1 MNFSASTYQNE
12 FLPADATEVHAV
24 ITVAATDGGGA
35 SATVA
40 AEKAVVLIVDTSGSM
55 GQPGTKIR
63 AARQAVAASVEELP
77 DGTWF
82 AVIAGTQEA
91 ECVYPPTFGTGE
103 PPALA
108 RADARTRAEAAEVG
122 RQLRPEGGTA
132 ISTWLDLARDVF
144 AGQPDAIRLA
154 YLLTDGRN
162 ESEPHENLEAA
173 LRRCTD
179 VFQCD
184 ARGVGS
190 DWNVA
195 ELRLI
200 TSTLLGEVDIIADPA
215 EMDEDFRTFLE
226 RALGKAVADVR
237 LRIWAPQ
244 GSTVKFLRQVA
255 PTIDDLTAKATPV
268 NPLTGDFPTGS
279 WGGDESRDYHL
290 CVSVPP
296 GKVGDEKLAA
306 RVSLVVDGQPVSQ
319 ALVKAIW
326 TDDEALS
333 ARISPQVA
341 HYTGQAE
348 LAAAIQEGLEARK
361 AGDVDTATVKLGR
374 AVQLAHESGNEG
386 TVKLLQKVVD
396 VDDAA
401 SGTVRLKRGVAAT
414 DEMALDTRSTRTVR
428 VTAKPV
434 ASPTSGGAAP
444 ATPTPPA
451 PPTGA

>member
-12 FLPADATEVHAV
+12 FLPADSTEVHAV
-24 ITVAATDGGGA
+24 VTVTSADGEGGA
-35 SATVA
+35 APATA
-40 AEKAVVLIVDTSGSM
+40 HEKAVVLIVDTSGSM
-55 GQPGTKIR
+55 GQPSTKIR
-63 AARQAVAASVEELP
+63 AARQALAAALEELP

-82 AVIAGTQEA
+82 AVISGSHEA
-91 ECVYPPTFGTGE
+91 MCMYPPTFATGR
-103 PPALA
+103 PPELA
-108 RADARTRAEAAEVG
+108 RADANTRAEAVEIA
-122 RQLRPEGGTA
+122 RQLQPEGGTA
-132 ISTWLDLARDVF
+132 ISTWLDMARDVF
-144 AGQPDAIRLA
+144 VGHPEAIKLA

-173 LRRCTD
+173 LRRCEG

-190 DWNVA
+190 DWEVA

-200 TSTLLGEVDIIADPA
+200 TSALLGEVDIIAEPDQ
-215 EMDEDFRTFLE
+215 MDDDFRAFLE

-237 LRIWAPQ
+237 LRVWAPQ
-244 GSTVKFLRQVA
+244 GSTIKFLRQVA
-255 PTIDDLTAKATPV
+255 PTIDDLTTKAAPV
-268 NPLTGDFPTGS
+268 NPLTGDFPTGA

-290 CVSVPP
+290 CVNVPP

-326 TDDEALS
+326 TDDHALS

-348 LAAAIQEGLEARK
+348 LASAIHDGLEARK
-361 AGDVDTATVKLGR
+361 QGDDDTATVKLGR

-386 TVKLLQKVVD
+386 TVKLLQKVVE
-396 VDDAA
+396 VDDPAT
-401 SGTVRLKRGVAAT
+401 GTVRLKRGVAAV

-428 VTAKPV
+428 VTAKP
-434 ASPTSGGAAP
+434 AD
-444 ATPTPPA
+444 PA
-451 PPTGA
+451 PPTPPTGA

>member
-12 FLPADATEVHAV
+12 FLPADSTEVHAV
-24 ITVAATDGGGA
+24 VTVTSSGGDGNAAPAATPD
-35 SATVA
+35 
-40 AEKAVVLIVDTSGSM
+40 KAVVIIVDTSGSM
-55 GQPGTKIR
+55 GQPSTKIR
-63 AARQAVAASVEELP
+63 AARSALAASLEELP

-82 AVIAGTQEA
+82 AVISGSHEA
-91 ECVYPPTFGTGE
+91 MCVYPPTFATGR
-103 PPALA
+103 PPELA
-108 RADARTRAEAAEVG
+108 MADARTRAEAVEIAI
-122 RQLRPEGGTA
+122 QLRPEGGTA
-132 ISTWLDLARDVF
+132 ISTWLDMARDVF
-144 AGQPDAIRLA
+144 AGHPEAIKLA

-162 ESEPHENLEAA
+162 ESEPQQNLEAA
-173 LRRCTD
+173 LRRCEG

-190 DWNVA
+190 DWEVA
-195 ELRLI
+195 ELRLV
-200 TSTLLGEVDIIADPA
+200 TSALLGEVDIIAEP
-215 EMDEDFRTFLE
+215 ELMDDDFRAFLE

-244 GSTVKFLRQVA
+244 GSSIKFLRQVA
-255 PTIDDLTAKATPV
+255 PAIDDLTSKAASV
-268 NPLTGDFPTGS
+268 NPLTVDFPTGA
-279 WGGDESRDYHL
+279 WGGEESRDYHL
-290 CVSVPP
+290 SVNVPA

-348 LAAAIQEGLEARK
+348 LASAIHDGLEARK
-361 AGDVDTATVKLGR
+361 AGDDDTATVKLGR

-396 VDDAA
+396 VDDPAT
-401 SGTVRLKRGVAAT
+401 GTVRLKRGVAAV
-414 DEMALDTRSTRTVR
+414 DEMTLDTRSTRTVR

-434 ASPTSGGAAP
+434 DPAALSPS
-444 ATPTPPA
+444 TPP
-451 PPTGA
+451 GA

>member
-24 ITVAATDGGGA
+24 VTVTSSGGDGTVAP
-35 SATVA
+35 A
-40 AEKAVVLIVDTSGSM
+40 AVPDKAVVLIVDTSGSM
-55 GQPGTKIR
+55 GQPATKIR
-63 AARQAVAASVEELP
+63 AARSAIAASVEELP

-82 AVIAGTQEA
+82 AVISGSHEA
-91 ECVYPPTFGTGE
+91 MCVYPPTFATGE
-103 PPALA
+103 PPTLA
-108 RADARTRAEAAEVG
+108 KADARTRAEAVEIAK
-122 RQLRPEGGTA
+122 QLRPEGGTA
-132 ISTWLDLARDVF
+132 ISTWLDMARDVF
-144 AGQPDAIRLA
+144 AGHPEAIKLA

-173 LRRCTD
+173 LRRCEG

-190 DWNVA
+190 DWEVA
-195 ELRLI
+195 ELRLV
-200 TSTLLGEVDIIADPA
+200 TSALLGEVDIIAEPDL
-215 EMDEDFRTFLE
+215 MDDDFRAFLE

-244 GSTVKFLRQVA
+244 GSSIKFLRQVA
-255 PTIDDLTAKATPV
+255 PAIDDLTAKAAPV
-268 NPLTGDFPTGS
+268 NPLTADFPTGA
-279 WGGDESRDYHL
+279 WGGEESRDYHL
-290 CVSVPP
+290 SVIVPP

-306 RVSLVVDGQPVSQ
+306 RVSLVIDGQPVSQ

-348 LAAAIQEGLEARK
+348 LASAIHEGLEARK
-361 AGDVDTATVKLGR
+361 AGDDDTATVKLGR

-386 TVKLLQKVVD
+386 TVKLLQKVVE

-401 SGTVRLKRGVAAT
+401 TGTVRLKRGVAAV

-428 VTAKPV
+428 VTAKPADP
-434 ASPTSGGAAP
+434 ASPSSS
-444 ATPTPPA
+444 TPP
-451 PPTGA
+451 GA

>member
-24 ITVAATDGGGA
+24 VTVTSSGGDGTAAP
-35 SATVA
+35 A
-40 AEKAVVLIVDTSGSM
+40 AMPDKAVVLIVDTSGSM
-55 GQPGTKIR
+55 GQPNTKIR
-63 AARQAVAASVEELP
+63 AARHALAASLEELP

-82 AVIAGTQEA
+82 AVISGSHEA
-91 ECVYPPTFGTGE
+91 MCVYPPTYATGE
-103 PPALA
+103 PPSLA
-108 RADARTRAEAAEVG
+108 RADASTRAEAVEIAK
-122 RQLRPEGGTA
+122 QLRPEGGTA
-132 ISTWLDLARDVF
+132 ISTWLDMARDVF
-144 AGQPDAIRLA
+144 AGHPEAIKLA

-173 LRRCTD
+173 LRRCEG

-190 DWNVA
+190 DWEVA

-200 TSTLLGEVDIIADPA
+200 TSALLGEVDIISEPDQ
-215 EMDEDFRTFLE
+215 MDDDFRAFLE
-226 RALGKAVADVR
+226 GALGKAVADVR

-244 GSTVKFLRQVA
+244 GSNIKFLRQVA
-255 PTIDDLTAKATPV
+255 PAIDDLTAKATPV
-268 NPLTGDFPTGS
+268 NPLTGDFPTGA
-279 WGGDESRDYHL
+279 WGGEESRDYHL
-290 CVSVPP
+290 CVNVPP

-326 TDDEALS
+326 TDDHALT

-348 LAAAIQEGLEARK
+348 LASAIAEGLEARK
-361 AGDVDTATVKLGR
+361 AGDDDTATVKLGR

-386 TVKLLQKVVD
+386 TVKLLQKVVE
-396 VDDAA
+396 VDDPAT
-401 SGTVRLKRGVAAT
+401 GTVRLKRGVAAV

-428 VTAKPV
+428 VTAKP
-434 ASPTSGGAAP
+434 ADPAAP
-444 ATPTPPA
+444 AA
-451 PPTGA
+451 PGA

>member
-1 MNFSASTYQNE
+1 MNFSASTFQNE
-12 FLPADATEVHAV
+12 YLPADATEVHAV
-24 ITVAATDGGGA
+24 VTVTSTNGEGGPAPATA
-35 SATVA
+35 P
-40 AEKAVVLIVDTSGSM
+40 EKAVVLIVDTSGSM
-55 GQPGTKIR
+55 GQPSTKIR
-63 AARQAVAASVEELP
+63 AARQALAAALEELP

-82 AVIAGTQEA
+82 AVISGSHEA
-91 ECVYPPTFGTGE
+91 MCLYPPTFASGRAPE
-103 PPALA
+103 LA
-108 RADARTRAEAAEVG
+108 RADANTRAEAVQIAK
-122 RQLRPEGGTA
+122 QLQPEGGTA

-144 AGQPDAIRLA
+144 AGHPSAIKLA

-173 LRRCTD
+173 LRRCAE

-190 DWNVA
+190 DWEVA

-200 TSTLLGEVDIIADPA
+200 TSALLGEVDIIAEPDQ
-215 EMDEDFRTFLE
+215 MDDDFRAFLE
-226 RALGKAVADVR
+226 RALGKSVADVR
-237 LRIWAPQ
+237 LRVWAPQ
-244 GSTVKFLRQVA
+244 GSAIKFLRQVA
-255 PTIDDLTAKATPV
+255 PSIDDLTTKATPV
-268 NPLTGDFPTGS
+268 NPLTGDFPTGA

-290 CVSVPP
+290 CVNVAP

-326 TDDEALS
+326 TDDHALT

-348 LAAAIQEGLEARK
+348 LASVIHEGLEARK
-361 AGDVDTATVKLGR
+361 QGDDDTATVKLGR

-386 TVKLLQKVVD
+386 TVRLLQKVVE

-401 SGTVRLKRGVAAT
+401 TGTVRLKRGVAAV

-428 VTAKPV
+428 VTAKP
-434 ASPTSGGAAP
+434 ADP
-444 ATPTPPA
+444 ATA
-451 PPTGA
+451 SGA

>member
-12 FLPADATEVHAV
+12 YLPADATEVHAV
-24 ITVAATDGGGA
+24 VTVTASGGDGQAAPAATPD
-35 SATVA
+35 
-40 AEKAVVLIVDTSGSM
+40 KAVVLIIDTSGSM
-55 GQPGTKIR
+55 GQPSTKIR
-63 AARQAVAASVEELP
+63 AARHALATSIEELP

-82 AVIAGTQEA
+82 AVIAGNHEA
-91 ECVYPPTFGTGE
+91 HCMYPPTFATGE

-108 RADARTRAEAAEVG
+108 KADARTRAEAVEIAKN
-122 RQLRPEGGTA
+122 LRPEGGTA

-144 AGQPDAIRLA
+144 SGHQGAIKLA

-162 ESEPHENLEAA
+162 ESEPRENLEAA
-173 LRRCTD
+173 LRRCAE

-190 DWNVA
+190 DWEVA

-200 TSTLLGEVDIIADPA
+200 TSALLGKVDIIAEP
-215 EMDEDFRTFLE
+215 ELMDDDFRDFLAQ
-226 RALGKAVADVR
+226 ALGKAVADVR

-244 GSTVKFLRQVA
+244 GSTIKFLRQVA
-255 PTIDDLTAKATPV
+255 PSIEDLTAMATPV
-268 NPLTGDFPTGS
+268 NPLTGDFPTGA

-290 CVSVPP
+290 CVNVPP

-306 RVSLVVDGQPVSQ
+306 RVSLVVDGQPISQ

-326 TDDEALS
+326 TDDHALT

-348 LAAAIQEGLEARK
+348 LAAAIHDGLEARK
-361 AGDVDTATVKLGR
+361 AGDDDTATVKLGR

-386 TVKLLQKVVD
+386 TVKLLQKVVE
-396 VDDAA
+396 VDDPAT
-401 SGTVRLKRGVAAT
+401 GTVRLKRGVTAV

-428 VTAKPV
+428 VTAKP
-434 ASPTSGGAAP
+434 AGA
-444 ATPTPPA
+444 
-451 PPTGA
+451 

>member
-12 FLPADATEVHAV
+12 FLPSDATEVHAV
-24 ITVAATDGGGA
+24 VTVTATNGEATAAT
-35 SATVA
+35 SP
-40 AEKAVVLIVDTSGSM
+40 EKAVVLIVDTSGSM
-55 GQPGTKIR
+55 GQPSTKIR
-63 AARQAVAASVEELP
+63 AARQALAASVEELP

-82 AVIAGTQEA
+82 AVISGSHEA
-91 ECVYPPTFGTGE
+91 MCVYPPTYATGE
-103 PPALA
+103 PPSLV
-108 RADARTRAEAAEVG
+108 RADAMSRAEAGAVA

-132 ISTWLDLARDVF
+132 IGTWLDMARDVF
-144 AGQPDAIRLA
+144 AGHPEAIKLA

-162 ESEPHENLEAA
+162 ESEPHRNLEAA
-173 LRRCTD
+173 LQRCTG

-190 DWNVA
+190 DWNVS

-200 TSTLLGEVDIIADPA
+200 TSTLLGEVDIIADPD
-215 EMDEDFRTFLE
+215 EMDDDFRAFLE

-244 GSTVKFLRQVA
+244 GSTIKFVRQVA

-268 NPLTGDFPTGS
+268 NPLTGDFPTGA
-279 WGGDESRDYHL
+279 WAGDESRDYHV
-290 CVSVPP
+290 CVNVPV

-306 RVSLVVDGQPVSQ
+306 RVSLVVGDQPVSQ

-326 TDDEALS
+326 TDDHALT

-348 LAAAIQEGLEARK
+348 LASAIHEGLEARK
-361 AGDVDTATVKLGR
+361 QGDNDTATVRLGR

-386 TVKLLQKVVD
+386 TVKLLQKVVE
-396 VDDAA
+396 VDDPAT
-401 SGTVRLKRGVAAT
+401 GTVRLKRGVAAV

-428 VTAKPV
+428 VTAKP
-434 ASPTSGGAAP
+434 AAP
-444 ATPTPPA
+444 ADPATPA
-451 PPTGA
+451 PGPEA

>member
-24 ITVAATDGGGA
+24 VTVTSADGDGGA
-35 SATVA
+35 APATTH
-40 AEKAVVLIVDTSGSM
+40 EKAVVLIVDTSGSM
-55 GQPGTKIR
+55 GQPSTKIR
-63 AARQAVAASVEELP
+63 AARQALAAALEELP

-82 AVIAGTQEA
+82 AVISGSHEA
-91 ECVYPPTFGTGE
+91 MCMYPPTFATGR
-103 PPALA
+103 PPELA
-108 RADARTRAEAAEVG
+108 RADANTRAEAVEIA
-122 RQLRPEGGTA
+122 RQLQPEGGTA
-132 ISTWLDLARDVF
+132 ISTWLDMARDVF
-144 AGQPDAIRLA
+144 AGHPDAIKLA

-173 LRRCTD
+173 LRRCEG

-190 DWNVA
+190 DWEVA

-200 TSTLLGEVDIIADPA
+200 TSALLGEVDIIAEPDL
-215 EMDEDFRTFLE
+215 MDDDFRAFLE

-237 LRIWAPQ
+237 LRVWAPQ
-244 GSTVKFLRQVA
+244 GASIKFLRQVA
-255 PTIDDLTAKATPV
+255 PTIEDLTAKAAPV
-268 NPLTGDFPTGS
+268 NPLTGDFPTGAWS
-279 WGGDESRDYHL
+279 GNESRDYHL
-290 CVSVPP
+290 SVNVPP

-306 RVSLVVDGQPVSQ
+306 RVSLVVDGQPISQ
-319 ALVKAIW
+319 ALVKAVW
-326 TDDEALS
+326 TDDHALT

-348 LAAAIQEGLEARK
+348 LASAIHEGLEARK
-361 AGDVDTATVKLGR
+361 AGDDDTATVKLGR

-386 TVKLLQKVVD
+386 TVKLLQKVVQ

-401 SGTVRLKRGVAAT
+401 TGTIRLKRGVAAV

-434 ASPTSGGAAP
+434 DPAQPPT
-444 ATPTPPA
+444 TPP
-451 PPTGA
+451 GA

>member
-12 FLPADATEVHAV
+12 YLPADATEVHAV
-24 ITVAATDGGGA
+24 VTVTASGGDGQAAPAATPD
-35 SATVA
+35 
-40 AEKAVVLIVDTSGSM
+40 KAVVLIIDTSGSM
-55 GQPGTKIR
+55 GQPSTKIR
-63 AARQAVAASVEELP
+63 AARHALATSIEELP

-82 AVIAGTQEA
+82 AVIAGNHEA
-91 ECVYPPTFGTGE
+91 HCMYPPTFATGE

-108 RADARTRAEAAEVG
+108 KADARTRAEAVEVAKN
-122 RQLRPEGGTA
+122 LRPEGGTA

-144 AGQPDAIRLA
+144 SGHQGAIKLA

-162 ESEPHENLEAA
+162 ESEPRENLEAA
-173 LRRCTD
+173 LRRCAE

-190 DWNVA
+190 DWEVA

-200 TSTLLGEVDIIADPA
+200 TSALLGKVDIIAEP
-215 EMDEDFRTFLE
+215 ELMDDDFRDFLAQ
-226 RALGKAVADVR
+226 ALGKAVADVR

-244 GSTVKFLRQVA
+244 GSTIKFLRQVA
-255 PTIDDLTAKATPV
+255 PSIEDLTAMATPV
-268 NPLTGDFPTGS
+268 NPLTGDFPTGA

-290 CVSVPP
+290 CVNVPP

-306 RVSLVVDGQPVSQ
+306 RVSLVVDGQPISQ

-326 TDDEALS
+326 TDDHALT

-348 LAAAIQEGLEARK
+348 LAAAIHDGLEARK
-361 AGDVDTATVKLGR
+361 AGDDDTATVKLGR

-386 TVKLLQKVVD
+386 TVKLLQKVVE
-396 VDDAA
+396 VDDPAT
-401 SGTVRLKRGVAAT
+401 GTVRLKRGVAAV

-428 VTAKPV
+428 VTAKP
-434 ASPTSGGAAP
+434 AGA
-444 ATPTPPA
+444 
-451 PPTGA
+451 

>member
-1 MNFSASTYQNE
+1 MNFTASTYQNE
-12 FLPADATEVHAV
+12 FLPAAATEVHAV
-24 ITVAATDGGGA
+24 VTVASSGGDG
-35 SATVA
+35 A
-40 AEKAVVLIVDTSGSM
+40 APAREAGREVQPAREVQPVDKAVVLIVDTSGSM
-55 GQPGTKIR
+55 DQPTTKIR
-63 AARQAVAASVEELP
+63 AARHAVAASVDELP

-82 AVIAGTQEA
+82 AVIAGSHEA
-91 ECVYPPTFGTGE
+91 ACVYPPAAASGE

-108 RADARTRAEAAEVG
+108 RADARTRAEAVAVAKN
-122 RQLRPEGGTA
+122 LRPEGGTA

-144 AGQPDAIRLA
+144 AGRPDAIKLA

-173 LRRCTD
+173 LRRCAG

-190 DWNVA
+190 NWEVA

-200 TSTLLGEVDIIADPA
+200 TSALLGEVDIIAGPD
-215 EMDEDFRTFLE
+215 EMDDDFRAFLA

-244 GSTVKFLRQVA
+244 GSTIEFLRQVA
-255 PTIDDLTAKATPV
+255 PSIDDLTAKATPV
-268 NPLTGDFPTGS
+268 NPLTGDFPTGA
-279 WGGDESRDYHL
+279 WGGEESRDYHL
-290 CVSVPP
+290 CVNVPA

-326 TDDEALS
+326 TDDDAQS

-341 HYTGQAE
+341 HYTGQEE
-348 LAAAIQEGLEARK
+348 LASAIAEGLEARK
-361 AGDVDTATVKLGR
+361 AGDDGTATVKLGR

-386 TVKLLQKVVD
+386 TVRLLQKVVD
-396 VDDAA
+396 VDDVAT
-401 SGTVRLKRGVAAT
+401 GTVRLKRGVAAV

-428 VTAKPV
+428 VTAKP
-434 ASPTSGGAAP
+434 ADP
-444 ATPTPPA
+444 ATP
-451 PPTGA
+451 GA

>member
-24 ITVAATDGGGA
+24 VTVTSSGGDGTAAP
-35 SATVA
+35 A
-40 AEKAVVLIVDTSGSM
+40 AVPDKAVVLIVDTSGSM
-55 GQPGTKIR
+55 GQPNTKIR
-63 AARQAVAASVEELP
+63 AARHALAASLEELP

-82 AVIAGTQEA
+82 AVISGSHEA
-91 ECVYPPTFGTGE
+91 MCVYPPTYATGE
-103 PPALA
+103 PPSLA
-108 RADARTRAEAAEVG
+108 RADASTRAEAVEIAK
-122 RQLRPEGGTA
+122 QLRPEGGTA
-132 ISTWLDLARDVF
+132 ISTWLDMARDVF
-144 AGQPDAIRLA
+144 AGHPEAIKLA

-173 LRRCTD
+173 LRRCEG

-190 DWNVA
+190 DWEVA

-200 TSTLLGEVDIIADPA
+200 TSALLGEVDIIAEPDQ
-215 EMDEDFRTFLE
+215 MDDDFRAFLE
-226 RALGKAVADVR
+226 GALGKAVADVR
-237 LRIWAPQ
+237 LRVWAPQ
-244 GSTVKFLRQVA
+244 GSTIKFLRQVS
-255 PTIDDLTAKATPV
+255 PNIDDLTAKATPV
-268 NPLTGDFPTGS
+268 NPLTGDFPTGA
-279 WGGDESRDYHL
+279 WGGEESRDYHL
-290 CVSVPP
+290 SVNVPP

-326 TDDEALS
+326 TDDHALS

-348 LAAAIQEGLEARK
+348 LASAIHEGLEARK
-361 AGDVDTATVKLGR
+361 AGDDDTATVKLGR

-386 TVKLLQKVVD
+386 TVKLLQKVVE
-396 VDDAA
+396 VDDPAT
-401 SGTVRLKRGVAAT
+401 GTVRLKRGVAAV

-428 VTAKPV
+428 VTAKP
-434 ASPTSGGAAP
+434 ADPAA
-444 ATPTPPA
+444 PPA
-451 PPTGA
+451 PGA

>member
-24 ITVAATDGGGA
+24 VTVTSSGGDGTAAP
-35 SATVA
+35 A
-40 AEKAVVLIVDTSGSM
+40 AVPDKAVVLIVDTSGSM

-63 AARQAVAASVEELP
+63 AARSAIAASVEELP

-82 AVIAGTQEA
+82 AVISGSHEA
-91 ECVYPPTFGTGE
+91 MCVYPPTFATGK

-108 RADARTRAEAAEVG
+108 KADASSRAEAVEIAK
-122 RQLRPEGGTA
+122 QLRPEGGTA
-132 ISTWLDLARDVF
+132 ISTWLDMARDVF
-144 AGQPDAIRLA
+144 AGHPEAIRLA

-173 LRRCTD
+173 LRRCEG

-190 DWNVA
+190 DWEVS

-200 TSTLLGEVDIIADPA
+200 TSALLGEVDIIAEPDL
-215 EMDEDFRTFLE
+215 MDDDFRAFLE
-226 RALGKAVADVR
+226 GALGKAVADVR
-237 LRIWAPQ
+237 LRVWAPQ
-244 GSTVKFLRQVA
+244 GSSIKFLRQVA
-255 PTIDDLTAKATPV
+255 PAIDDLTAKAAPV
-268 NPLTGDFPTGS
+268 NPLTSDFPTGA
-279 WGGDESRDYHL
+279 WGGEESRDYHL
-290 CVSVPP
+290 SVNVPA

-326 TDDEALS
+326 TDDHALT

-348 LAAAIQEGLEARK
+348 LASAIAEGLEARK
-361 AGDVDTATVKLGR
+361 AGDDDTATVKLGR

-386 TVKLLQKVVD
+386 TVKLLQKVVE

-401 SGTVRLKRGVAAT
+401 TGTVRLKRGVAAV

-428 VTAKPV
+428 VTAKP
-434 ASPTSGGAAP
+434 ADPAAP
-444 ATPTPPA
+444 AA
-451 PPTGA
+451 PGA